1 MARGK
6 GTKQAKAKGPSK
18 KRSTKLPDLE
28 VKKGK
33 DAKGGAD
40 WTSVKSYSTWEA
52 NRRVFQYPENWLE
65 P

>member
-6 GTKQAKAKGPSK
+6 ATKRAKAKSPSK
-18 KRSTKLPDLE
+18 KRGTKLPDLD

-40 WTSVKSYSTWEA
+40 FAWMKGYRTWDA
-52 NRRVFQYPENWLE
+52 NRKVFVYPENWLE